1 MGKGG
6 QTPARQCINC
16 HLIFCEKSLSFHQE
30 RASITVQIPH
40 CVGFILKSA
49 YRWILCVAV
58 TLCVYIKPAVIMT
71 ALGVEVAHIRVLLQL

>member
-1 MGKGG
+1 MGKRG
-6 QTPARQCINC
+6 QTPARQHITC
-16 HLIFCEKSLSFHQE
+16 HLIFCEKSLSFHQV
-30 RASITVQIPH
+30 SITVQIPY

>member
-1 MGKGG
+1 MGKRG
-6 QTPARQCINC
+6 QTPVRHCITC
-16 HLIFCEKSLSFHQE
+16 HLKSLSFHQV
-30 RASITVQIPH
+30 RASITVQIPY